1 MGNIKSL
8 FTKNHNKVIC
18 DSLIENFINTFQ
30 EYNIGINIYI
40 GKNVKMKKYKYSFQ
54 QYPKYYIIIRL
65 PFGLNSNF
73 NTINSGN
80 IILNGNE
87 RMAFIAF
94 NKYQSISNIYKPV
107 TEFYQIMNITLL
119 HNMYLVEQI
128 KLILNKIKSLE
139 NNMVIV

>member
-1 MGNIKSL
+1 MGNLKSL
-8 FTKNHNKVIC
+8 FTKNDNKVIC

-54 QYPKYYIIIRL
+54 KYPKYYIIIRL

-87 RMAFIAF
+87 KMAFIAF
-94 NKYQSISNIYKPV
+94 NKYQSISNIYKPLS
-107 TEFYQIMNITLL
+107 EFYEIMNITLL

-139 NNMVIV
+139 NNMVIF